1 MEGFPMQNAESKSN
15 EVSITHEF
23 IDGGN
28 ILEVN
33 INEFSLKF
41 YRTAEGIVR
50 LKDKS
55 NLSKRIGITRV
66 PDYIFN
72 QAKER
77 ARIVF
82 KDSNPNQYEL
92 SLENQAFSKE
102 DAQRELNKIKELLN
116 E

>member
-1 MEGFPMQNAESKSN
+1 MEGFRMQNTESKGN
-15 EVSITHEF
+15 GVSITHEF

-50 LKDKS
+50 LRDKS

-77 ARIVF
+77 AKKVF
-82 KDSNPNQYEL
+82 KNSNP
-92 SLENQAFSKE
+92 
-102 DAQRELNKIKELLN
+102 DQRELKLETKASSDKQAREAIAEIKKLLQ